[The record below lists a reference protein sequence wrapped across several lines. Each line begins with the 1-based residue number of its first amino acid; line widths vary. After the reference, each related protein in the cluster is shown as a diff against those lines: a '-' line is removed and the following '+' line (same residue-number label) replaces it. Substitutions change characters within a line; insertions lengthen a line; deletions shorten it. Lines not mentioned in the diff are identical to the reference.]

1 MPRTPRMIGWNNNN
15 NNNYGNINSPH
26 SPHGNYHSPVNS
38 PYNSPNGPITSL
50 VPYAPRNHYPYNN
63 YPNYNNSPYNYHP
76 APYRRYNYPYY
87 QPPIHIRHPPQ
98 IHTIPVPI
106 PMPYPVVHQEP
117 VAYPYGYDDYEE
129 PGHCC
134 TTISHCCS
142 HGRGV
147 RGRWRDGG
155 GMMGH
160 PFGGYGGGPWGHI

>member
-15 NNNYGNINSPH
+15 YGNI
-26 SPHGNYHSPVNS
+26 GNNNQS
-38 PYNSPNGPITSL
+38 PYNSPNSPITSL
-50 VPYAPRNHYPYNN
+50 VPYAPRSHYP

-76 APYRRYNYPYY
+76 APFRRYNYPYY
-87 QPPIHIRHPPQ
+87 QPPIHYRHPPQ
-98 IHTIPVPI
+98 IHTIPIPI

-117 VAYPYGYDDYEE
+117 VPYAYPYEDDYD

-142 HGRGV
+142 HGRGGG

-160 PFGGYGGGPWGHI
+160 PFGGYGGGHWTI